1 MSSNQQLVILVY
13 LMGRRG
19 VEAMKLVLQM
29 LKNGFRGHF
38 GKKLLLTKSKGVAIT
53 RATSIKFKGSNRKK
67 SFHSLTA
74 FQVLP

>member
-38 GKKLLLTKSKGVAIT
+38 GKKLLLQK
-53 RATSIKFKGSNRKK
+53 
-67 SFHSLTA
+67 
-74 FQVLP
+74 